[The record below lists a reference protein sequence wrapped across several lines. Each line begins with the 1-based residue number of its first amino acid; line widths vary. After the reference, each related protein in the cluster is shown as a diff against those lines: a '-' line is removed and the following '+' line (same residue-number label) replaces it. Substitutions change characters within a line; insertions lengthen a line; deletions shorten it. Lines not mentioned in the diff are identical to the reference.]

1 MQLLSNIM
9 AIGVVKLSQR
19 ERYICA
25 LAFVAL
31 TSLQTLLG
39 LIATWWSSYI
49 CVRISPTLYSEKIEV
64 NFVFAIIAI
73 FGTHII
79 FHGLFGLKICYKCY
93 KQSLKKSTR
102 RFVFL
107 WSLVGCNVL
116 VNVLIV
122 ASMGRRISRHIIHV
136 VTRALEYGM
145 MQYLKDSFWKR
156 TIDEL
161 QVKMQCCGVYDYKD
175 WYQLSWI
182 EEQQIHLEHQLV
194 KELRLSP
201 SKILLPVVP
210 WSCCNIEYPLQCF
223 HDPFQQ
229 MESSYL
235 WKEEPTIVENS
246 LYTKG
251 CLTTLTKPIEEGIT
265 GFITITVLIF
275 ILMIATILLSRIV
288 YTSCRNAEL
297 LHRPTGIAPGWIFG
311 RGDFGWNRGPTLDDM
326 MEGVNVENSS
336 VSKSRDGSK
345 SSAKRSYLSK
355 MDKFSDFSKM
365 FNKQQINKIRGK
377 KKRNQKP
384 KSDEERPVSS
394 GTEEALLL

>member
-1 MQLLSNIM
+1 MLQ
-9 AIGVVKLSQR
+9 AIAQVCSAN
-19 ERYICA
+19 Y
-25 LAFVAL
+25 
-31 TSLQTLLG
+31 SY
-39 LIATWWSSYI
+39 LIGNVHRR
-49 CVRISPTLYSEKIEV
+49 CCR
-64 NFVFAIIAI
+64 
-73 FGTHII
+73 
-79 FHGLFGLKICYKCY
+79 
-93 KQSLKKSTR
+93 KSTR

-275 ILMIATILLSRIV
+275 ILMVYDFRKPVCFNLYISDRHDPPIQNSLHILSERR
-288 YTSCRNAEL
+288 TSTPPDRNCA
-297 LHRPTGIAPGWIFG
+297 R
-311 RGDFGWNRGPTLDDM
+311 LDL
-326 MEGVNVENSS
+326 
-336 VSKSRDGSK
+336 R
-345 SSAKRSYLSK
+345 
-355 MDKFSDFSKM
+355 
-365 FNKQQINKIRGK
+365 
-377 KKRNQKP
+377 
-384 KSDEERPVSS
+384 
-394 GTEEALLL
+394 